1 MRLINLAQG
10 AAMSVVLNQIAQI
23 AINVHDLPRAV
34 AFYRDVL
41 GMRHLFDAGSRLS
54 FFNCGGIRLMLSL
67 PEKPEFDH
75 RASILYYKVAD
86 LQPTYEALA
95 AKGVKFEQKPGAG
108 CADARPRPVD
118 GILARFRKQSAGA
131 DGGSA
136 ESKVNRKHSAGPSS
150 GAAANL
156 IRFRLQVEFFVATLL

>member
-1 MRLINLAQG
+1 
-10 AAMSVVLNQIAQI
+10 MSVVLNQIAQI

-41 GMRHLFDAGSRLS
+41 GMRHLFDAGPRLS

-75 RASILYYKVAD
+75 PASILYYKVAD

-95 AKGVKFEQKPGAG
+95 ANGVKFEQKPTLVAPMPDHDLWM
-108 CADARPRPVD
+108 AFFRDSENNP
-118 GILARFRKQSAGA
+118 LALMAEVRKA
-131 DGGSA
+131 
-136 ESKVNRKHSAGPSS
+136 K
-150 GAAANL
+150 
-156 IRFRLQVEFFVATLL
+156 